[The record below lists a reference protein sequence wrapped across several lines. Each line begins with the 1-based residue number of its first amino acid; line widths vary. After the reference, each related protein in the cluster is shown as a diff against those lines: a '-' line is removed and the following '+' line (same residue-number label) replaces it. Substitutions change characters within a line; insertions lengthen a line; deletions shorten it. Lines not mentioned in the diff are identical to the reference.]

1 MTLRTRL
8 AALAAVCVAAACGDG
23 ILRLAEITGSG
34 FTSGSAQEFGSIV
47 INDVRYDTDTAEF
60 VINGLAGSQDDLIV
74 GQRLLLQGVDNG
86 DGTGTAELVQFSAD
100 VIAAVDSVDAAA
112 SSFSV
117 LGQTVH
123 VDGVTVFDGGSFA
136 SLAAGSFVSASGS
149 FDADGS
155 LRAEA
160 VQVLAS
166 APALAQVRGRVS
178 GLNTANQTFRLA
190 GLQVNYASSAQVQA
204 GALANDAFVIV
215 RGDDTGTG
223 VQADSVLLAAAGT
236 GVAGDVVRLRG
247 LIERRVD
254 SGGFAMAGRVIR
266 LVAGSSLIG
275 GNADE
280 LNAGTDVSIIGLLA
294 EDGTVQAAS
303 VEVINPQERSLPVSI
318 VATVEAVSETRLQV
332 LGLEIRP
339 RSRTLVRDARDDQR
353 PFGLTDLQV
362 GDTVALRCFGDNGT
376 IVVNRVERVMPTS
389 GVAVTAPLL
398 GTDESAQRI
407 NVDGVITD
415 TTAAAFEGAAG
426 ESLSSSEFY
435 AQAEAGDFVDVEG
448 SFDGTVLTATRVVLR
463 DSD

>member
-8 AALAAVCVAAACGDG
+8 AAIAAVCVAAACGDG

-47 INDVRYDTDTAEF
+47 INDVRYDTDSAEF
-60 VINGLAGSQDDLIV
+60 VINGLAGSQDDLVV

-86 DGTGTAELVQFSAD
+86 DGTGTAELVQFTAD
-100 VIAAVDSVDAAA
+100 LIAAVDSVDAAA
-112 SSFSV
+112 SRFTA

-123 VDGVTVFDGGSFA
+123 IDGVTVFDGGSFA
-136 SLAAGSFVSASGS
+136 TLTAGSFVSASGS

-166 APALAQVRGRVS
+166 APALAQVRGRIR
-178 GLNTANQTFRLA
+178 GLNTASQSFRLA
-190 GLQVNYASSAQVQA
+190 GLQVDYASSSLVQT
-204 GALANDAFVIV
+204 GALANDVFVTV
-215 RGDDTGTG
+215 RGDETGAG
-223 VQADSVLLAAAGT
+223 LQADSVRLAAAGT
-236 GVAGDVVRLRG
+236 GAAGDVVRLRG
-247 LIERRVD
+247 LIERRAD
-254 SGGFAMAGRVIR
+254 NGGFVTAGRVIR

-275 GNADE
+275 GNAEE

-318 VATVEAVSETRLQV
+318 VATVEAVSDTRLQV
-332 LGLEIRP
+332 LGLDIRP

-376 IVVNRVERVMPTS
+376 IVVNRVERVAPAT

-398 GTDESAQRI
+398 GTDETAQRI

-415 TTAAAFEGAAG
+415 TTAATFEDAAG
-426 ESLSSSEFY
+426 EPLTSSAFY
-435 AQAEAGDFVDVEG
+435 AAASAGDFVDVEG
-448 SFDGTVLTATRVVLR
+448 SFDGALLTATRIVLN
-463 DSD
+463 D